1 MRGMTASTPASVQHN
16 ERLRRFELDV
26 EGRRAGLLQ
35 YRERDG
41 MLDLLHTEV
50 DPAFRGRGLAA
61 ALVRAALD
69 QVRAANQRIVPSCPY
84 VAAFVERHPEYRD
97 IVAG

>member
-1 MRGMTASTPASVQHN
+1 MTAPTPASVRHN
-16 ERLRRFELDV
+16 ERLRRFELEV
-26 EGRRAGLLQ
+26 EGRQVGLLQ

-50 DPAFRGRGLAA
+50 DAAFRGRGLAA
-61 ALVRAALD
+61 ALVRGALD
-69 QVRAANQRIVPSCPY
+69 QVRAASQRIVPSCPY
-84 VAAFVERHPEYRD
+84 VAAFIERHSEYRD